1 MASTMRSTASRHV
14 PVLAKSSGADSTM
27 NPVPSRRVRAGSI
40 GRALNAAKLVALCP
54 ALLGSGEKG
63 EEGDAVLESRRDR
76 RAAVDGVRESGGGLR
91 FVAKACVVV
100 AVLFGVSVDGGD
112 RIPADFRLFVLGETA
127 DVEDRALEVGGWL
140 GNVLD
145 RGERGLG
152 LVGEVEAP
160 GPRVNLLAL
169 FGEARDPLGEDG
181 TSTLLR
187 RE

>member
-1 MASTMRSTASRHV
+1 MRSTASRHV

-40 GRALNAAKLVALCP
+40 GRALNAAKLVVLLFP

-91 FVAKACVVV
+91 FAAKACVVV
-100 AVLFGVSVDGGD
+100 VLFGVSVDGGD
-112 RIPADFRLFVLGETA
+112 RVPADFKLLFVLGEAA
-127 DVEDRALEVGGWL
+127 DVGDRALEVGGWL

-145 RGERGLG
+145 RGESGLG
-152 LVGEVEAP
+152 LVGEVEAR

-169 FGEARDPLGEDG
+169 FGEARGPLGEDG